1 MTAGGAAA
9 VMSRR
14 RRCALAGWGALVWLA
29 GCQPRAGVPASA
41 WPPVA
46 LTPQDRILVL
56 APHPDDEVLGCG
68 GIIQQAVAMHLPIRV
83 VFFTYGDNNQW
94 SFLVYRKR
102 PVLLPDA
109 VRRIGLIRH
118 EEAEA
123 AAAVLGLGPSQL
135 TFLGYPDF
143 GTLRIW
149 ETHWG
154 DRPPFRSMLT
164 RARAVPYDNALRP
177 GAPYKGEEIVH
188 DLTTMLRE
196 VRPTKVFVSHPADY
210 NPDHRSLYLF
220 ARVALWDLE
229 PELRPELYPYL
240 IHFPRW
246 PARKGFDPGGPL
258 EPPALLQRAAW
269 WRSRALT
276 AEELQRK
283 RVALQAHRTQYGYSA
298 NRLLPFV
305 RPNELFGDFPA
316 VPPARAAALRLTE
329 GTGEMPEELTDS
341 EQAMFV
347 GLEERA
353 VRLEQGNLVLSLAFS
368 RPLAEAVQASLYIF
382 GYRTDRPFADMP
394 KLHIQLGPVT
404 ARVYDQERP
413 VPAAGL
419 QISREPKQVTIRVP
433 LALLGEP
440 QRILTSART
449 HLGDVPLDWVSW
461 RILDVSDGHPPEDV
475 R

>member
-1 MTAGGAAA
+1 M
-9 VMSRR
+9 
-14 RRCALAGWGALVWLA
+14 
-29 GCQPRAGVPASA
+29 
-41 WPPVA
+41 
-46 LTPQDRILVL
+46 LVL
-56 APHPDDEVLGCG
+56 APHPDDEALGCG
-68 GIIQQAVAMHLPIRV
+68 GIIQQAVAMQLPLRV

-118 EEAEA
+118 DEAEA
-123 AAAVLGLGPSQL
+123 AGAVLGLRPSQL

-154 DRPPFRSMLT
+154 DRPPFQSMLT
-164 RARAVPYDNALRP
+164 RVRDVPYDNALRP

-188 DLTTMLRE
+188 DLTTILRE

-229 PELRPELYPYL
+229 PALRPELYPYL

-246 PARKGFDPGGPL
+246 PARKGFHPGEPL
-258 EPPALLQRAAW
+258 EPPAPLQRAAR
-269 WRSRALT
+269 WRSSALT
-276 AEELQRK
+276 DEQLRRK
-283 RVALQAHRTQYGYSA
+283 RAALQAHRTQYGYSA
-298 NRLLPFV
+298 NRLLSFV

-316 VPPARAAALRLTE
+316 VLAGGADALRLTE
-329 GTGEMPEELTDS
+329 GKGEMPEELTDS

-353 VRLEQGNLVLSLAFS
+353 VRLEQGSLVLSLAFS

-382 GYRTDRPFADMP
+382 GYRTDRPFQDMP

-404 ARVYDQERP
+404 ARVSDQDRP
-413 VPAAGL
+413 VSAAGL
-419 QISREPKQVTIRVP
+419 QISREPKRVTIRIP

-449 HLGDVPLDWVSW
+449 SLGDVPLDWVSW
-461 RILDVSDGHPPEDV
+461 RILDLSEGHLTESV

>member
-1 MTAGGAAA
+1 
-9 VMSRR
+9 MSRSWR
-14 RRCALAGWGALVWLA
+14 RALIGWGVLGWLT
-29 GCQPRAGVPASA
+29 GCQPHAGVPAST

-68 GIIQQAVAMHLPIRV
+68 GIIEQAVAMHLPIRV
-83 VFFTYGDNNQW
+83 AFLTYGDNNQW

-118 EEAEA
+118 DEAEA
-123 AAAVLGLGPSQL
+123 ADAVLGLDPSQL

-154 DRPPFRSMLT
+154 DRPPFQSMLT
-164 RARAVPYDNALRP
+164 RVREVPYDNALRP

-188 DLTTMLRE
+188 DLTTILRE
-196 VRPTKVFVSHPADY
+196 MRPTKVFVSHPADY

-220 ARVALWDLE
+220 TRVALWDLE
-229 PELRPELYPYL
+229 PALRPELYPYL

-246 PARKGFDPGGPL
+246 PARKGFHPREPL
-258 EPPALLQRAAW
+258 EPPVPLQRAARW
-269 WRSRALT
+269 QSGALT
-276 AEELQRK
+276 DKELQRK

-298 NRLLPFV
+298 NRLLSFV
-305 RPNELFGDFPA
+305 RPNELFGNFPA
-316 VPPARAAALRLTE
+316 VPPGRADALRLTE
-329 GTGEMPEELTDS
+329 GTGDMPEELTDS

-353 VRLEQGNLVLSLAFS
+353 VRLEQGHLVLSLVFS

-382 GYRTDRPFADMP
+382 GYRTDRPFQDMP
-394 KLHIQLGPVT
+394 KLRIQLGRVT
-404 ARVYDQERP
+404 ARVYDQDRS
-413 VPAAGL
+413 VSAAGL
-419 QISREPKQVTIRVP
+419 QISREPKRVTIRVP

-449 HLGDVPLDWVSW
+449 SLGEVPLDWVSW
-461 RILDVSDGHPPEDV
+461 RILDISDGHPPEHV